1 MNAFSKKHFRKYG
14 TDVSVSVNNTTL
26 TGKAFISPLRYKN
39 RVYVDDTYTPGGVL
53 DSGRFVYIGEPAL
66 RLDTM
71 GDGIRLTAGNTEY
84 TVKKALP
91 YTLGKKV
98 LYIWAMLVKND
109 RSDDNGDV
117 YG

>member
-1 MNAFSKKHFRKYG
+1 MNVFSKKDFKKYG
-14 TDVSVSVNNTTL
+14 TTVSVSINDTIC

-53 DSGRFVYIGEPAL
+53 DSGRYVYIGEPTL

-71 GDGIRLTAGNTEY
+71 GDGIRIAADNTEY

-91 YTLGKKV
+91 FTLGEKV
-98 LYIWAMLVKND
+98 LYVWAMLVKTD
-109 RSDDNGDV
+109 RSDENGNV